1 MATNTVRP
9 VDFKTDIFVGKTIQP
24 ALPDDST
31 VEIIDPKAQ
40 RYSYSAP
47 YTPINTKD
55 WAEGM
60 ATAIIVV
67 NGVSTV
73 QHFQIVDPITAATQ
87 YNQIMAILA
96 EIDKVIEDRLA
107 GGGTITVTIN
117 NKTLMS
123 ESLSSLYA
131 LRALYVNR
139 ANAELAKAKGTNP
152 DNPIKSISRFTRGRK

>member
-1 MATNTVRP
+1 MATNQGRP
-9 VDFKTDIFVGKTIQP
+9 VDFKSDIFVGETIIP
-24 ALPDDST
+24 AFPDDSSI
-31 VEIIDPKAQ
+31 EIIDPKAN
-40 RYSYSAP
+40 RFSYSAP
-47 YTPINTKD
+47 YTPIYTED
-55 WAEGM
+55 WSEGM

-73 QHFQIVDPITAATQ
+73 QHFQIVNPITAATQ
-87 YNQIMAILA
+87 YNQILAILA
-96 EIDKVIEDRLA
+96 EIDKVIADRLA

-131 LRALYVNR
+131 LRSLYVNR
-139 ANAELAKAKGTNP
+139 ANAELAKVKGTNP